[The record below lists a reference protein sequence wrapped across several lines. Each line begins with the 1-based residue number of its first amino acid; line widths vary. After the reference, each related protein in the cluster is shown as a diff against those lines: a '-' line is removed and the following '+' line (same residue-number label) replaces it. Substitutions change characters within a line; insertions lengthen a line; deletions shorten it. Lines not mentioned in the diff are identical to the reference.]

1 MKRITKIF
9 LALCIVGLGTAD
21 ASFPVTKEKK
31 SETVSEA
38 PTGSEQTSEQLE
50 ALANSAQAQMDEAV
64 DGIENAEETGKF
76 KEEDWILLALWFF
89 LGGLAA
95 HRWYAKKP
103 VGWNILF
110 ILTLGGCGVWA
121 IVDLVKI
128 LTQDFM

>member
-64 DGIENAEETGKF
+64 DGIENAEVRQK
-76 KEEDWILLALWFF
+76 A
-89 LGGLAA
+89 GGLEHPLYSYLRRMRCMG
-95 HRWYAKKP
+95 HR
-103 VGWNILF
+103 
-110 ILTLGGCGVWA
+110 
-121 IVDLVKI
+121 
-128 LTQDFM
+128 